1 MRNFVPQARAFSLG
15 NISGLKNESPL
26 IWTKV
31 SNSVYVAKIFKTNR
45 ANDCQSICLADND
58 CKAMIYNKLLG
69 QCSLNIGEG
78 PYREIPLGN
87 QSQFGISSCIKL
99 GGGGTG
105 ITVDSII
112 FQSLC
117 LHSTRHWCQTTIE
130 ISLYNFCKSK
140 ILKYSSS
147 NLPYNFFRPPSSKMV
162 NYIVKNRQIKK
173 ILQRR

>member
-31 SNSVYVAKIFKTNR
+31 LNSVYVAKIFKTNS
-45 ANDCQSICLADND
+45 ADDCQSICLADND

-69 QCSLNIGEG
+69 QCSLNVGEG

-105 ITVDSII
+105 IDRILTFPYTINI
-112 FQSLC
+112 LFQEKKDLSQVPNVCVTQRYLRFSL
-117 LHSTRHWCQTTIE
+117 LS
-130 ISLYNFCKSK
+130 F
-140 ILKYSSS
+140 
-147 NLPYNFFRPPSSKMV
+147 
-162 NYIVKNRQIKK
+162 
-173 ILQRR
+173 